1 MIVVLH
7 NLSLSPGFHAIDME
21 TGSVLDLYVPSAA
34 RSGITPHAIIALPRP
49 TSVEL
54 LLCYDSQ
61 SNMLS
66 YLMIVKFFLLHAF
79 TLLFDRRRGVCELY
93 WWAHQGH

>member
-1 MIVVLH
+1 MIVVPHTFTLS
-7 NLSLSPGFHAIDME
+7 LSLSPGFHAIDME

-49 TSVEL
+49 SSVEL

-61 SNMLS
+61 SNNIMLS
-66 YLMIVKFFLLHAF
+66 YLIIVKFFLLRAF
-79 TLLFDRRRGVCELY
+79 TLLFDR
-93 WWAHQGH
+93 

>member
-1 MIVVLH
+1 MIVVPHTFTLSLS
-7 NLSLSPGFHAIDME
+7 LSLSPGFHAIDME

-61 SNMLS
+61 SNNIMLS
-66 YLMIVKFFLLHAF
+66 
-79 TLLFDRRRGVCELY
+79 
-93 WWAHQGH
+93 